1 MNLRRNVLL
10 APLLCVKKIL
20 LAHHPPSILHTS
32 QQRSNGS
39 STIDL
44 ALQQVQRAGK
54 HSWIQE
60 NSEREFQRKFFLL
73 IPLSTG
79 KIRGGWWAGWASK
92 IFFTRKRG
100 ASSTFRLR
108 FALLSRL
115 KAKRAISL
123 FYFLPFKSPVPIS
136 RRTSSRSHFGS
147 AVAYA
152 PSVSH
157 HPSKLTKTS
166 RV

>member
-32 QQRSNGS
+32 QQRSNGRS
-39 STIDL
+39 AIEL

-79 KIRGGWWAGWASK
+79 KETEKPSLP
-92 IFFTRKRG
+92 
-100 ASSTFRLR
+100 RL
-108 FALLSRL
+108 
-115 KAKRAISL
+115 
-123 FYFLPFKSPVPIS
+123 LPILRWRQRP
-136 RRTSSRSHFGS
+136 
-147 AVAYA
+147 Y
-152 PSVSH
+152 PS
-157 HPSKLTKTS
+157 
-166 RV
+166 